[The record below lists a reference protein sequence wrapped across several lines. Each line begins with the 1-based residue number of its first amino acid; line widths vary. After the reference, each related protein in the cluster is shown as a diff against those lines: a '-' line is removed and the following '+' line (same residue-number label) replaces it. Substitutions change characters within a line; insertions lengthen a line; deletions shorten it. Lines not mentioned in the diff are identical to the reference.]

1 MRLGRSAAL
10 TALAALAMA
19 LVTSIAEAQD
29 LRDAQGGAATVA
41 RALLEEARQT
51 AGVGD
56 WEDAS
61 LYLAE
66 AATHDPGDADI
77 LYLRALAA
85 VKGGLPLDEALGN
98 LNGALTTGR
107 FSYYTR
113 HDASTLKAEILVR
126 ERRWTEALGA
136 LNPPEIDSAVDPVYH
151 LIRARA
157 LAGLGDRRAFTAE
170 LSYAL
175 RRFPDDPAFPRL
187 FLARAGTVPDS
198 AEARELGNII
208 LSRLTR
214 YSAVD
219 PELPVLA
226 SPLMGDINKKRDAV
240 TAFRVAGG
248 SSAAATLRALEYGLI
263 DEASASAELLSSAH
277 PVAYGDLVSLFALAG
292 SPAGRNE
299 VFDALADWSGTI
311 EEDSDGDG
319 IAEATFSIAKG
330 LVTGWKLDSRQDG
343 TIDSR
348 AIFADGL
355 PILITLDRTGIQ
367 IEIAYSTYPAVSSVA
382 FTEKGERR
390 GYSFGPEAF
399 SFSPIAMR
407 LFAGTGKT
415 AMFFPFPTSAPDPK
429 DGACAAAALSVAVET
444 GSSRSVTLL
453 EKGIPQSSTE
463 YRDGRLFSTT
473 TYIRGKPALE
483 RIDADGDGRFE
494 TERIFSLDAEGVA
507 TPSWQRTDS
516 DGDGVFE
523 YREQLVFPFRKEW
536 DYDGNGSIDALQ
548 LQLADGSIKKEFSSR
563 LDGRLDE
570 AVVVK
575 NGKIISLSR
584 DGVSLPLLPDANPQL
599 TWIGKKSFDLGR
611 NLPAGEGI
619 FSAMGKRYRLT
630 RVGEFAFAELVP

>member
-1 MRLGRSAAL
+1 VRLGRPAAL
-10 TALAALAMA
+10 TALAALAIA
-19 LVTSIAEAQD
+19 LTSIAEAQD
-29 LRDAQGGAATVA
+29 LRDAQGGTAVVA
-41 RALLEEARQT
+41 RALLDQARQA

-77 LYLRALAA
+77 LYLRALAS

-98 LNGALTTGR
+98 LNGALATGR
-107 FSYYTR
+107 FSYYTKR
-113 HDASTLKAEILVR
+113 DATTLKAEILVR
-126 ERRWTEALGA
+126 ERRWAEALGT
-136 LNPPEIDSAVDPVYH
+136 LNPPEFDSPVDPAYH

-170 LSYAL
+170 VSYAL

-208 LSRLTR
+208 LGRLKR
-214 YSAVD
+214 YSEVD

-226 SPLMGDINKKRDAV
+226 SPLMVDINAKRDAV
-240 TAFRVAGG
+240 TAFRAAGG
-248 SSAAATLRALEYGLI
+248 SSAIATLHALEYGLI
-263 DEASASAELLSSAH
+263 DEVAASAELLSGAH
-277 PVAYGDLVSLFALAG
+277 PVAYGNLASLFAIAG
-292 SPAGRNE
+292 SPAGRDV
-299 VFDALADWSGTI
+299 VFDALASWSGAI
-311 EEDSDGDG
+311 EADTDGDG
-319 IAEATFSIAKG
+319 IPEATFTVAKG
-330 LVTGWKLDSRQDG
+330 LVTGWKLDSRQNE

-355 PILITLDRTGIQ
+355 PILITLERSGTQ
-367 IEIAYSTYPAVSSVA
+367 IEIAYSTYPTVSSVI
-382 FTEKGERR
+382 FTERGERR

-399 SFSPIAMR
+399 SFSPIDMR
-407 LFAGTGKT
+407 LFAGTGK
-415 AMFFPFPTSAPDPK
+415 AAIFFPFPTSAPDPK
-429 DGACAAAALSVAVET
+429 DGACASAALSVAVET
-444 GSSRSVTLL
+444 GSSKSVTLL
-453 EKGIPQSSTE
+453 EKGIPQSSTT
-463 YRDGRLFSTT
+463 YRDGKLFSTT
-473 TYIRGKPALE
+473 TYVRGMPALE

-516 DGDGVFE
+516 NGDGIFE

-536 DYDGNGSIDALQ
+536 DYGGNGSIDAVQ
-548 LQLADGSIKKEFSSR
+548 FQLADGSIEKEFSSR

-575 NGKIISLSR
+575 NGKIVSLSR
-584 DGVSLPLLPDANPQL
+584 DGVSLPLLSDANPQL

-630 RVGEFAFAELVP
+630 RVGEFAFAELIP